1 MFILNLGMQF
11 KRLNSGNRRTATLS
25 ITNTVANLQNND
37 STPIDV
43 TTPTEIRGFE
53 LYNANNYP
61 VWFKIFAST
70 SSGITL
76 SSATPAERY
85 ELAPG
90 TVTLR
95 SPGHP
100 ITIHSPQISFAVTRE
115 FAAGAT
121 SPGTAVTGHIIYGTN

>member
-61 VWFKIFAST
+61 VWLKIFAST

-76 SSATPAERY
+76 SVQR
-85 ELAPG
+85 LQKDMNLQR
-90 TVTLR
+90 V
-95 SPGHP
+95 
-100 ITIHSPQISFAVTRE
+100 Q
-115 FAAGAT
+115 
-121 SPGTAVTGHIIYGTN
+121 